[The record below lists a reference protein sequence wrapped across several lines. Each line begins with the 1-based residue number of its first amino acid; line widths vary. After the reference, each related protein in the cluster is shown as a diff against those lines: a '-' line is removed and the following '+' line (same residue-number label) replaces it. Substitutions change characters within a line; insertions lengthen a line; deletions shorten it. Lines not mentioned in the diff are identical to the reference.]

1 MRRHAR
7 KCLVVVEAKQSGVVL
22 NLLAF
27 KVKGAFRTG
36 TAVEVYV
43 ACSACAQA
51 GISFYHSYMYIFHI
65 NHVSSKDEIKT
76 WGPLA
81 LSGPASLRSTSAH
94 AHFDDDRKGKRDRR
108 PQEGCCRAQSQACK
122 RKLVIESAK
131 PRC

>member
-1 MRRHAR
+1 M
-7 KCLVVVEAKQSGVVL
+7 
-22 NLLAF
+22 
-27 KVKGAFRTG
+27 
-36 TAVEVYV
+36 EVYV

-94 AHFDDDRKGKRDRR
+94 AQVMMAHILTMIEKVREIEGLRR
-108 PQEGCCRAQSQACK
+108 VAEGHNH
-122 RKLVIESAK
+122 KLVKES
-131 PRC
+131 